1 MLRCLLLLL
10 LLRSIYPLTEQL
22 TIDHQ
27 LQSLTIPDP
36 SFEHLVY
43 DQCHQFCTTQH
54 IQNTDCHALLH
65 RLLQRWVQFTLL
77 SCPDHLSIVP
87 LDPNVHTLR
96 ILTQTTIVGSNQQS
110 FDPISNQQSFDPIH
124 HDHRHHY
131 SNHRVRVRTTTTIGT
146 GTNAKE
152 IGQWSVATPSH
163 NGQTSFDI
171 QARTSHGPIGC
182 TVLELQA
189 GMVLGNDKEKHIVWM
204 ASTTKRKIFDV
215 IPSSLPLPSPGSQM
229 MVASSPLSRTFLQ
242 TIRISYVT
250 TFGNIPNGQS
260 EILVQTAIGLMKK
273 NTPTIAV
280 YDIQF
285 LTTTPVNTSHPLV
298 RRLHAAN
305 VPVIHTPIQVD
316 RSLYEE
322 HQRKT
327 VPIVHALLE
336 RIDRHVKVHARS
348 AVPLVPAAPLLL
360 EDSRYNKMIFSLAM
374 HLQSTHI
381 VQFTNV
387 EQYKENDAIIAGAA
401 KMVHVPHV
409 LCDPGNYFLVLPI
422 VL

>member
-1 MLRCLLLLL
+1 MSHSFAMLRCLLLLL
-10 LLRSIYPLTEQL
+10 LLHSIYPLTEHL
-22 TIDHQ
+22 TIDRQ

-36 SFEHLVY
+36 SFERLLYAHT
-43 DQCHQFCTTQH
+43 HQFCATQH
-54 IQNTDCHALLH
+54 IQNTDCHALLQ
-65 RLLQRWVQFTLL
+65 RLLQRWVEFTLL

-96 ILTQTTIVGSNQQS
+96 ILTQTTIVGSQS
-110 FDPISNQQSFDPIH
+110 LDPIHFDPIN
-124 HDHRHHY
+124 HHY

-215 IPSSLPLPSPGSQM
+215 IPSSLPLPLPGSQM
-229 MVASSPLSRTFLQ
+229 MVAASPLSPTFLQ

-285 LTTTPVNTSHPLV
+285 LTTTPVNTTHPLV
-298 RRLHAAN
+298 RRLHAAKI
-305 VPVIHTPIQVD
+305 PVIHTPIQVD

-401 KMVHVPHV
+401 KLVRVPHV